1 MHEDVRDLIGRVT
14 CPTLVT
20 ARPGD
25 RMVPFEASAALAEGI
40 PDATFV
46 PLPPGDHGAFDLVD
60 VVTARILD
68 FCEKPATP
76 TDDRVLATVFFTDI
90 VGSTDSSAQRAIA
103 TGVADSMCT
112 TRSSTGCCRST
123 AADG

>member
-1 MHEDVRDLIGRVT
+1 MHEDVRNLIGRVT

-60 VVTARILD
+60 VVTAQNSRLLR
-68 FCEKPATP
+68 K
-76 TDDRVLATVFFTDI
+76 
-90 VGSTDSSAQRAIA
+90 
-103 TGVADSMCT
+103 
-112 TRSSTGCCRST
+112 TRDPNR
-123 AADG
+123 